1 MRTQEFYECPEC
13 GCEDLITRTAHQYVG
28 NKSILYDRRTMKQV
42 ENEKDECR
50 GCGLI
55 MEYKKDGKV
64 KKYYEE

>member
-1 MRTQEFYECPEC
+1 MRTQEFY
-13 GCEDLITRTAHQYVG
+13 
-28 NKSILYDRRTMKQV
+28 
-42 ENEKDECR
+42 ECR